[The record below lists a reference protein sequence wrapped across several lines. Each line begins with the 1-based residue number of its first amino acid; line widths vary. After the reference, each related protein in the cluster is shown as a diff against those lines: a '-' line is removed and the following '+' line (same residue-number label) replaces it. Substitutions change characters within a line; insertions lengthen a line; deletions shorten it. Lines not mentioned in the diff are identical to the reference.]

1 MIHKKKFVQVGAGNI
16 GRSFLGQLFSRAGF
30 EVVFID
36 VDDVLVEELNKR
48 RAYTIEIRDDPPDTI
63 HIQNVRAVHGRDVE
77 ACARELADCRLA
89 GTAVGAKAIP
99 HVLPTI
105 ARGLQLRWAAGNG
118 PLDIIIAENIHNG
131 ATVFSE
137 GLKALLPPGFPLD
150 EAVGLVETS
159 IGKMVPIMP
168 EEVRRRDPLLVY
180 AEAFNTLICDARGFR
195 NPIPDVPGLEPKA
208 NMRAYVDRKLFVHNL
223 GHACCAYYAFL
234 EIPGAVYVWEAVG
247 NPLVREAVRRAMWES
262 GRALIGA
269 YPEEFNEANIEEHIE
284 DLLRRFANRALGDTI
299 YRVGRDLPRKL
310 SRDDR
315 LVGALL
321 FDLEHGV
328 SEPIFT
334 AHGIAAGFL
343 FRATDDTGRLFA
355 PDEIF
360 AREDFPRGIDHLLSE
375 VCGLTLSTPEE
386 QRARRLITIAWQ
398 HILAAK
404 HTGRS
409 FLSHLLD
416 QP

>member
-1 MIHKKKFVQVGAGNI
+1 MIDERKFVQFGAGNI
-16 GRSFLGQLFSRAGF
+16 GRSFVGQLFSRAGF

-48 RAYTIEIRDDPPDTI
+48 RAYTVEIRDEPPSTL
-63 HIQNVRAVHGRDVE
+63 HIQNVRAIHGRDVE

-89 GTAVGAKAIP
+89 GTAVGVNAVP
-99 HVLPTI
+99 HILPTI
-105 ARGLQLRWAAGNG
+105 ARGLELRWGQGNG
-118 PLDIIIAENIHNG
+118 PLDIIIAENIHN
-131 ATVFSE
+131 AAAMFAE
-137 GLKALLPPGFPLD
+137 GLRALLPAGFPLD

-195 NPIPDVPGLEPKA
+195 NPIPDVPGLDPKS

-234 EIPGAVYVWEAVG
+234 EKPGLVYVWEAVSD
-247 NPLVREAVRRAMWES
+247 PRVREGTRRAMWES
-262 GRALIGA
+262 GRALITA
-269 YPEEFNEANIEEHIE
+269 YPEEFDEANMAEHIE
-284 DLLRRFANRALGDTI
+284 DLLRRFGNRALGDTI

-321 FDLEHGV
+321 FALRHGV
-328 SEPIFT
+328 ANPVFT
-334 AHGIAAGFL
+334 AHGVAAGFL
-343 FRATDDTGRLFA
+343 FRATDAAGRLFEA
-355 PDEIF
+355 DEKF
-360 AREDFPRGIDHLLSE
+360 ALTDFPRGLEHLLSQ
-375 VCGLTLSTPEE
+375 VCGLSLANAEE
-386 QRARRLITIAWQ
+386 QRARELISAAWH

-404 HTGRS
+404 DAGRS
-409 FLSHLLD
+409 FLADLLGQD
-416 QP
+416 